1 MAEITAE
8 QCKLCLSPAVPR
20 YCFAS
25 FNVFECASCG
35 FHFINYLDPAE
46 LELGGEVRD
55 LTHNSER
62 LMRNTVLLRSFV
74 PDGRVLD
81 IGCGSG
87 EFLAALLHHT
97 GVGVEPDRRYR
108 ALAGRKGLT
117 VSPDWPT
124 GTFDAVTLWDVI
136 EHVNDPV
143 EIIGRAYER
152 LRPGGVLLLDTP
164 NRDGALYRLG
174 ELGARIRPGMG
185 RTLAVQYAP
194 DPFCHKQI
202 FRKRDMRRL
211 LDRFSEVTIRERF
224 ELSFPTDY
232 YMRHFI
238 RWAPIRRILNP
249 VAKTALR
256 LLPVRN
262 KLVVAAVK

>member
-1 MAEITAE
+1 
-8 QCKLCLSPAVPR
+8 
-20 YCFAS
+20 
-25 FNVFECASCG
+25 
-35 FHFINYLDPAE
+35 
-46 LELGGEVRD
+46 
-55 LTHNSER
+55 
-62 LMRNTVLLRSFV
+62 
-74 PDGRVLD
+74 
-81 IGCGSG
+81 
-87 EFLAALLHHT
+87 
-97 GVGVEPDRRYR
+97 
-108 ALAGRKGLT
+108 
-117 VSPDWPT
+117 
-124 GTFDAVTLWDVI
+124 
-136 EHVNDPV
+136 
-143 EIIGRAYER
+143 
-152 LRPGGVLLLDTP
+152 
-164 NRDGALYRLG
+164 
-174 ELGARIRPGMG
+174 MG